1 MRLGVRTCG
10 RARPAIPVPTLSRE
24 TRVRWAWACTCYSTV
39 VGVSALA
46 EPGHDRGIQRRKPAL
61 PAHKPPHADWVRA
74 EPPVEVCASAP
85 ARLPAADLVDAV
97 HVRPEQRVCGDLRLH
112 ARQGTNKRH
121 IPVRLDATRHQGTGA
136 NTHTHTHTHAR
147 GRRGTAA
154 TAQLASA
161 DGHARASKRHV
172 ATICGDLGTVGDLS
186 RKVMVMSTRHLEA
199 SCRVA
204 RHHPRYQ
211 VSCQGSA
218 L

>member
-10 RARPAIPVPTLSRE
+10 RARPAMPVPTLSRE

-46 EPGHDRGIQRRKPAL
+46 KPGHDRGIQRRKPAL

-112 ARQGTNKRH
+112 VRQRTNNTTRAGIPHSVQAPHANQGTVHVHVGWILVCQKR
-121 IPVRLDATRHQGTGA
+121 V
-136 NTHTHTHTHAR
+136 
-147 GRRGTAA
+147 
-154 TAQLASA
+154 S
-161 DGHARASKRHV
+161 
-172 ATICGDLGTVGDLS
+172 GDCKYLCN
-186 RKVMVMSTRHLEA
+186 E
-199 SCRVA
+199 
-204 RHHPRYQ
+204 
-211 VSCQGSA
+211 
-218 L
+218 